1 MTASRPHLSKT
12 GPQLNELFEASKQDP
27 KVLRE
32 LLKELKHRTTPS
44 ALTLRKK
51 VETALNHDNSGRST
65 GQERPAGADAPAP
78 PRPSPPSQHTIQCRS
93 CQTSLRIPVSP
104 NKVAYTCPT
113 CKSEFETS
121 FRDGILQVIWAETS
135 EPESATTPMSEAD
148 ARELL
153 GVGATADFQTIK
165 AAWRKACQQYHPDKH
180 QGLPERLRRAA
191 EVEMKRI
198 NEAYRLLER
207 ATASDF

>member
-12 GPQLNELFEASKQDP
+12 GSQLAQLFEANRQDP
-27 KVLRE
+27 KILRE

-51 VETALNHDNSGRST
+51 VETALDGRASPHST
-65 GQERPAGADAPAP
+65 ERTERGEADAPAQP
-78 PRPSPPSQHTIQCRS
+78 PRPPSHQTIQCRS
-93 CQTSLRIPVSP
+93 CQTGLRVPVSP

-113 CKSEFETS
+113 CQSEFETS
-121 FRDGILQVIWAETS
+121 FRDGVLQVIWAEAS
-135 EPESATTPMSEAD
+135 QPEAGITPMSEAD
-148 ARELL
+148 AREVLS
-153 GVGATADFQTIK
+153 VSATADFQTIK

>member
-12 GPQLNELFEASKQDP
+12 GSQLVQLFEDNKRDP
-27 KVLRE
+27 KILRE

-44 ALTLRKK
+44 ALTLRKR
-51 VETALNHDNSGRST
+51 VETALDGGASNRST
-65 GQERPAGADAPAP
+65 ERSEPSEAGAPAQT
-78 PRPSPPSQHTIQCRS
+78 PRPPSHQTIPCRS
-93 CQTSLRIPVSP
+93 CQTSLRVPVSP

-121 FRDGILQVIWAETS
+121 FRDGVLQVIWAEAS
-135 EPESATTPMSEAD
+135 QAESRITPMSEAD

-153 GVGATADFQTIK
+153 SVTATADFQTIK

>member
-12 GPQLNELFEASKQDP
+12 GPQLKELFEANQQDP

-44 ALTLRKK
+44 AFTLRKE
-51 VETALNHDNSGRST
+51 VETALKGGRASHSEQKT
-65 GQERPAGADAPAP
+65 PGETEAPAP
-78 PRPSPPSQHTIQCRS
+78 HPPRPPSQQTIQCRR
-93 CQTSLRIPVSP
+93 CQTSLRVQVSP
-104 NKVAYTCPT
+104 NKVVYTCPT
-113 CKSEFETS
+113 CKSEFEAS
-121 FRDGILQVIWAETS
+121 FKDGVLQVIWAETS
-135 EPESATTPMSEAD
+135 QPEPGSAPLTEAD
-148 ARELL
+148 ARQLL
-153 GVGATADFQTIK
+153 SVSVTADFPAIK
-165 AAWRKACQQYHPDKH
+165 TAWRKACQQYHPDKH

-207 ATASDF
+207 ATASNF

>member
-12 GPQLNELFEASKQDP
+12 GPQLNELFEASQQDP

-44 ALTLRKK
+44 AFTLRKK
-51 VETALNHDNSGRST
+51 VENALNGGASSHSS
-65 GQERPAGADAPAP
+65 ERKAAGEADAPAP
-78 PRPSPPSQHTIQCRS
+78 PPPRPPSQQTIQCRS
-93 CQTSLRIPVSP
+93 CQTSLRVPVSS
-104 NKVAYTCPT
+104 NKLVYTCPT
-113 CKSEFETS
+113 CKAEFETS
-121 FRDGILQVIWAETS
+121 FNDGVVQVIWAETTQP
-135 EPESATTPMSEAD
+135 EPGSRPMTEAD

-153 GVGATADFQTIK
+153 SVSANADFQAIK

-207 ATASDF
+207 TTASDF